1 MKMFSNNEER
11 VIKKSIQFSAIQIEY
26 FNDVI
31 KKNKKTSNEN
41 VSF

>member
-31 KKNKKTSNEN
+31 KNK
-41 VSF
+41 